1 MMSSEKRQKS
11 FFIFLNITVAIWA
24 TVMFILLP
32 ACSNKEKNVAEAITD
47 RDSLPSMKT
56 LGVTTLISDSGITRY
71 KIITEE
77 WEVYD
82 KKDPP
87 YWAFEKGVYLEKF
100 DSLFR
105 IDASIKADTAY
116 YYEKKKLWELRSNV
130 HIRSQRGDKFDTDL
144 MFWDEEKET
153 VYSDHFIRIEQEDKI
168 ITGYGFESNQELT
181 EYQIYNNTG
190 IFTVEDTAPAH
201 PAQADSTTVNTAS
214 ADTTAVNAAQADS
227 TKVKTTK
234 KKTTTKKTTTKKTTK
249 TKTGPANTAQT
260 DSKH

>member
-1 MMSSEKRQKS
+1 MSAHRRTKTYLTY
-11 FFIFLNITVAIWA
+11 INITAA
-24 TVMFILLP
+24 FYAAVMFVLFP
-32 ACSNKEKNVAEAITD
+32 ACSGKDKNLAEAITE
-47 RDSLPSMKT
+47 RDSLPSMRS

-77 WEVYD
+77 WTVFD

-130 HIRSQRGDKFDTDL
+130 SIRNLKGDKFDTEL
-144 MFWDEEKET
+144 LFWDEKKEEI
-153 VYSDHFIRIEQEDKI
+153 YSDKYIRIEQQDKT

-181 EYQIYNNTG
+181 EYQIRNTTG
-190 IFTVEDTAPAH
+190 IFTVEDNSAAMNTTPKDSISS
-201 PAQADSTTVNTAS
+201 DSTQV
-214 ADTTAVNAAQADS
+214 QPQRIQPIR
-227 TKVKTTK
+227 KR
-234 KKTTTKKTTTKKTTK
+234 
-249 TKTGPANTAQT
+249 
-260 DSKH
+260 